1 MKIKTKL
8 QLSRISALATVCIFF
23 ASCLE
28 NEAEAENQA
37 AEAAVPKPRVI
48 ELGDDVDEEQMR
60 ITKLIRER
68 ILKQVEKD
76 RCGRG
81 RLAGLTRKSWI
92 PELLLKCFPSRA
104 VAFAGRASRPM
115 M

>member
-68 ILKQVEKD
+68 ILKQASED
-76 RCGRG
+76 AQATPAEG
-81 RLAGLTRKSWI
+81 
-92 PELLLKCFPSRA
+92 SRA
-104 VAFAGRASRPM
+104 G
-115 M
+115 